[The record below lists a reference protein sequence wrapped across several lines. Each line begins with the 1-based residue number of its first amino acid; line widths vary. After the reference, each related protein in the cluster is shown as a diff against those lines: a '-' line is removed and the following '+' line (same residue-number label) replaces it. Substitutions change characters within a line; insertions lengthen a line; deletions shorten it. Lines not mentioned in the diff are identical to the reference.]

1 MQKLYYSIREVSEML
16 DEEQHILRYW
26 EKEFKTLKPK
36 KNSAGNRKYNA
47 KDIELLKKIKELLR
61 DSEMNLLTAR
71 EIIDNNKKLN
81 NLNIID
87 GKIKSVDKDTSIS
100 VDKNLIK
107 ETIKFLKDLSA
118 NLKQL

>member
-1 MQKLYYSIREVSEML
+1 MYYSIREVSDML

-36 KNSAGNRKYNA
+36 KNSAGNRKYNL
-47 KDIELLKKIKELLR
+47 KDIELIKRIKELLR

-81 NLNIID
+81 IID
-87 GKIKSVDKDTSIS
+87 LVNGKLKSIDKDNSINVDKAIIND
-100 VDKNLIK
+100 
-107 ETIKFLKDLSA
+107 TIKFLKELSY

>member
-1 MQKLYYSIREVSEML
+1 MQKMYYSIREVSDML

-36 KNSAGNRKYNA
+36 KNSAGNRKYNL
-47 KDIELLKKIKELLR
+47 KDIELIKRIKELLR

-81 NLNIID
+81 KID
-87 GKIKSVDKDTSIS
+87 LVNGKLKSIDKDNSINVDKAIIND
-100 VDKNLIK
+100 
-107 ETIKFLKDLSA
+107 TIKFLKELSY

>member
-87 GKIKSVDKDTSIS
+87 GKIKSFDKDTSIS